1 MTEGMKQLRWTLLL
15 GTTSGI
21 GRAVA
26 RRWAAHGQNL
36 LLAARD
42 LDECE
47 RVAAD
52 LRVRFGIQA
61 QCIAFDAL
69 ALDRYENFWR
79 DCLSRA
85 SGNLDGVIVC
95 HGFMVSREQTD
106 HDLNL
111 VRQTIDINYTSP
123 ALILNLAANEFE
135 KSKQGYIVG
144 VSSIAGDRGRQSNY
158 YYGSAKAAFSAYL
171 AGLRNRL
178 FRSNVHVLTVKPG
191 FVDTAMTWGLSGTFL
206 VASPEH
212 VAQDIWNALQHRR
225 DVLYTP
231 FFWRYIMMII
241 RHIPEFIFK
250 RMKL

>member
-1 MTEGMKQLRWTLLL
+1 MTQTATQPSWTLLL
-15 GTTSGI
+15 GATSGI

-26 RRWAAHGQNL
+26 RRWAAYGQNL

-42 LDECE
+42 MDECE

-52 LRVRFGIQA
+52 LRVRFGIGA
-61 QCIAFDAL
+61 QCVAFDAL
-69 ALDRYENFWR
+69 ALDQYESFWR

-85 SGNLDGVIVC
+85 SGHLDGVIVC

-106 HDLNL
+106 QNLNL
-111 VRQTIDINYTSP
+111 LRQTIDINYTSP
-123 ALILNLAANEFE
+123 ALILNLAADEFE
-135 KSKQGYIVG
+135 KAKRGYIIG
-144 VSSIAGDRGRQSNY
+144 VSSVAGDRGRQSNY
-158 YYGSAKAAFSAYL
+158 EYGAAKAAFTACL

-178 FRSNVHVLTVKPG
+178 FKANVHVLTVKPG
-191 FVDTAMTWGLSGTFL
+191 FVDTAMTWALSGTFL
-206 VASPEH
+206 VASPER
-212 VAQDIWNALQHRR
+212 VAQDIWNALHRRR

>member
-1 MTEGMKQLRWTLLL
+1 MTQAEAQFSWTLLL
-15 GTTSGI
+15 GATSGI

-42 LDECE
+42 MDECD

-52 LRVRFGIQA
+52 LRVRFGVQA
-61 QCIAFDAL
+61 QCIVFDAL
-69 ALDRYENFWR
+69 ALDQYDNFWR

-85 SGNLDGVIVC
+85 GGNLAGVIVC
-95 HGFMVSREQTD
+95 HGFMVLREQTD
-106 HDLNL
+106 LDPQLI
-111 VRQTIDINYTSP
+111 RQTIDVNYTSP

-135 KSKQGYIVG
+135 KSKRGYIIG
-144 VSSIAGDRGRQSNY
+144 VSSVAGDRGRQSNY

-178 FRSNVHVLTVKPG
+178 FKANVLVLTVKPG

-212 VAQDIWNALQHRR
+212 VAQDIWNALQRR
-225 DVLYTP
+225 QDVLYTP
-231 FFWRYIMMII
+231 FFWRYIMFII